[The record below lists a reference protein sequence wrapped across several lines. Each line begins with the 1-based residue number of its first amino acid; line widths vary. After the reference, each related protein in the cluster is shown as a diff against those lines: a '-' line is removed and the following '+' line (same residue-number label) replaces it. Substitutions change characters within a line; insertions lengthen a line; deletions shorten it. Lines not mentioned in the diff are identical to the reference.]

1 MTCIGQRRSGRSM
14 VGKARYFWIG
24 IAGIENLLVRGSPP
38 MRWLIKRNRELSG
51 QRASAPPTAPKS
63 QMEKS
68 PSVGQGGAVNSE
80 SFVQMDRRHQ
90 HYQEQGVPKIGNG
103 NDQGSASVRTPSK

>member
-1 MTCIGQRRSGRSM
+1 
-14 VGKARYFWIG
+14 
-24 IAGIENLLVRGSPP
+24 
-38 MRWLIKRNRELSG
+38 
-51 QRASAPPTAPKS
+51 
-63 QMEKS
+63 MEKS

-103 NDQGSASVRTPSK
+103 NDQGSASVRTPSE